1 MYQYIAEIFSHKNYT
16 LLICFFIYVTLHI
29 SPLPKK
35 QITFKIQDR
44 NAHIL
49 FYFHSYDDIFG
60 GHKKRQFFM

>member
-1 MYQYIAEIFSHKNYT
+1 MYPPPPN
-16 LLICFFIYVTLHI
+16 
-29 SPLPKK
+29 PKK

-60 GHKKRQFFM
+60 GHKKRTILYVIHTGKLGIFEVIFR